1 MPPVAKN
8 SVQMVRAK
16 IPKPENDAL
25 LKLDSLSAEFLDV
38 DFHATI
44 STQVSSIQPYI
55 TALMHISEG
64 ISYFDA
70 QGMLVL
76 SNKKYEELFGLRPED
91 VSPGMTLRDLAALR
105 LKAGTLPKEAVEH
118 YVGFYQDAGLSG
130 QSSKR
135 TYVLCDGR
143 SICENYVRT
152 SDGGVF
158 VTHSDVT
165 KLENDSISLQ
175 TLIDWVPDFLWIKDV
190 SRRFIIANTALA
202 ANSGRAS
209 SKEMIGL
216 SDFDIHAPDRALE
229 FSLQE
234 QAMIASGEPSIAQE
248 EVVISSTGTE
258 RWISS
263 TKVPVKN
270 ADGKV
275 FGLLGIARDI
285 TLQKHEQEIR
295 AGRVEVLE
303 LIASGAP
310 VKDILDKLIHLAEH
324 KAPGIAGSILLL
336 EPDGLHLRHTS
347 APGLPES
354 YLKAINGVRIGPSA
368 GSCGTAAFRGERVI
382 VSDIRTD
389 PLWDE
394 FRALVTPY
402 GYKSCWSTPILSQQ
416 GSVLGVFAMYSK
428 TAREPSAA
436 ELGVMDIT
444 VHFAGIAIQRKIN
457 EDRIE
462 YMANHDALTGLPNRA
477 LLNDRLAQAISFAN
491 RYGRGV
497 SVVFI
502 DLDNFKPVNDCL
514 GHPVGDEIL
523 KTVASRMLKAVRSTD
538 TVVRLGGDEF
548 VIILFDQI
556 QNIDSTIST
565 LQKITN
571 AISEPIFRGK
581 HKLLI
586 TASIGVATYPDDGSD
601 AIALLANADAAMY
614 RAKEL
619 GRNNFQFYT
628 PELNKSVHEKFELQE
643 ELRGAL
649 GRAEFA
655 LHYQPQIDLAS
666 GKIFAVEA
674 LIRWYH
680 PRLGTISPDKFIPIA
695 EETGLIVQIGEW
707 VLHTAC
713 MQNKAW
719 QDAGLAPIRVCVNV
733 SARQFREKN
742 LVHYIK
748 NTLMETGLASHYLEL
763 EVTESLIM
771 QDVTQAVATMKELQ
785 ELGIQLAI
793 DDFGTGYSSLSALKD
808 FPVARLKIDKTF
820 VDEILTNESDKA
832 VVSAVISLAHNLKM
846 KVIAEGVETAGQL
859 AFLRSS
865 NCDEVQ
871 GYHFSRPVSP
881 GDIGLMLK
889 AAD

>member
-1 MPPVAKN
+1 MSKN
-8 SVQMVRAK
+8 SIQTLGAQK
-16 IPKPENDAL
+16 SKPQDDAL
-25 LKLDSLSAEFLDV
+25 QKLDSLSAEFLDI
-38 DFHATI
+38 DFHATM
-44 STQVSSIQPYI
+44 STQVSSIQPYV

-70 QGMLVL
+70 HGVLVL
-76 SNKKYEELFGLRPED
+76 SNKKYEEMFKLRAGDLNSGMTVRDIAGLR
-91 VSPGMTLRDLAALR
+91 LN
-105 LKAGTLPKEAVEH
+105 AGTLPKEAIEH
-118 YVGFYQDAGLSG
+118 YVAFYQTAGASEQLG
-130 QSSKR
+130 KR

-143 SICENYVRT
+143 SICETYVRT
-152 SDGGVF
+152 PEGGVF

-175 TLIDWVPDFLWIKDV
+175 MLIDWVPDFLWIKDV
-190 SRRFIIANTALA
+190 SGRFVIANSALA
-202 ANSGRAS
+202 IDNGRSS

-216 SDFDIHAPDRALE
+216 SDFDLHAPEHAAE
-229 FSLQE
+229 FSMLE
-234 QAMIASGEPSIAQE
+234 QATIASGAPSIAQE
-248 EVVISSTGTE
+248 EVVVSATGVE
-258 RWISS
+258 QWFSS
-263 TKVPVKN
+263 TKVPIKN

-275 FGLLGIARDI
+275 FGLLGIARNI
-285 TLQKHEQEIR
+285 TLQKHEDEIR

-303 LIASGAP
+303 LFASGAP
-310 VKDILDKLIHLAEH
+310 VNDILDKLIYLVEH

-336 EPDGLHLRHTS
+336 EPDGLHLRHAS
-347 APGLPES
+347 APSLPEA
-354 YLKAINGVRIGPSA
+354 YLKAIDGVRIGPSV
-368 GSCGTAAFRGERVI
+368 GSCGTAAFRSERVI

-389 PLWDE
+389 PLWDGH
-394 FRALVTPY
+394 RALVTPY
-402 GYKSCWSTPILSQQ
+402 GYKACWSTPIVSQY
-416 GSVLGVFAMYSK
+416 GSVLGAFAMYSK

-436 ELGVMDIT
+436 EIGLMDIT

-477 LLNDRLAQAISFAN
+477 LLNDRLAQAISFSN

-502 DLDNFKPVNDCL
+502 DLDHFKQVNDCL

-523 KTVASRMLKAVRSTD
+523 KTVSARMLKAVRTTD

-548 VIILFDQI
+548 VVILFDQTK
-556 QNIDSTIST
+556 NIDATIST
-565 LQKITN
+565 LQKITA
-571 AISEPIFRGK
+571 AISEPIVRGK

-586 TASIGVATYPDDGSD
+586 TASIGVATYPDDGID

-628 PELNKSVHEKFELQE
+628 PELNDSVHEKFEFQE

-674 LIRWYH
+674 LIRWHH
-680 PRLGTISPDKFIPIA
+680 PTLGTVPPDKFIPIA

-707 VLHTAC
+707 VMHTAC
-713 MQNKAW
+713 LQNKAW

-742 LVHYIK
+742 LVQYIK
-748 NTLMETGLASHYLEL
+748 DTLMETGLASHYLEL

-771 QDVTQAVATMKELQ
+771 QDVAQAVATMNELQ

-832 VVSAVISLAHNLKM
+832 VVSAVIALAHNLKM

-871 GYHFSRPVSP
+871 GYHFSRPVTP

>member
-1 MPPVAKN
+1 MSPVAEN
-8 SVQMVRAK
+8 PMQMLRAQ
-16 IPKPENDAL
+16 PSKPHDTAL
-25 LKLDSLSAEFLDV
+25 LKLDRLSSEFLDV
-38 DFHATI
+38 EFHASI
-44 STQVSSIQPYI
+44 STQVSSIQPYV
-55 TALMHISEG
+55 TALLHISEG
-64 ISYFDA
+64 VSYYDA
-70 QGMLVL
+70 CGVLVL
-76 SNKKYEELFGLRPED
+76 SNKKYEEMFRLRAEEMNPGL
-91 VSPGMTLRDLAALR
+91 TLREIAGLR
-105 LKAGTLPKEAVEH
+105 LKAGTLPKEALEH
-118 YVGFYQDAGLSG
+118 YVAHYEIAGFAE
-130 QSSKR
+130 QSSKF

-143 SICENYVRT
+143 SICENYIRT
-152 SDGGVF
+152 PDGGVF
-158 VTHSDVT
+158 VTHCDVT

-190 SRRFIIANTALA
+190 NGRFIIANSALA
-202 ANSGRAS
+202 NHSGLANS
-209 SKEMIGL
+209 KELIGL
-216 SDFDIHAPDRALE
+216 SDFDLHAPDRAAE

-234 QAMIASGEPSIAQE
+234 QEMIASGEPSIAHEE
-248 EVVISSTGTE
+248 EVLSAAGVDQ
-258 RWISS
+258 WLSS
-263 TKVPVKN
+263 TKVPIKN

-285 TLQKHEQEIR
+285 TEQKHEEEIR
-295 AGRVEVLE
+295 AGRIEVLE

-310 VKDILDKLIHLAEH
+310 VKEILDKLVLLVEH
-324 KAPGIAGSILLL
+324 KAPGIACSILLV

-347 APGLPES
+347 ASSLPEA
-354 YLKAINGVRIGPSA
+354 YLKATNGVRIGPSA
-368 GSCGTAAFRGERVI
+368 GSCGTAAFRSQRVI

-394 FRALVTPY
+394 QRALVTPH
-402 GYKSCWSTPILSQQ
+402 GFKSCWSTPILSQH
-416 GSVLGVFAMYSK
+416 GSVLGVFAVYSK
-428 TAREPSAA
+428 TARAPSAG
-436 ELGVMDIT
+436 EIGLMDIT

-477 LLNDRLAQAISFAN
+477 LLNDRLAQAISFSN

-502 DLDNFKPVNDCL
+502 DLDHFKQVNDCL

-523 KTVASRMLKAVRSTD
+523 KTVSSRMLKAVRPTD
-538 TVVRLGGDEF
+538 TVARLGGDEF
-548 VIILFDQI
+548 VVILFDQAK
-556 QNIDSTIST
+556 NIDATIST

-571 AISEPIFRGK
+571 AISEPILRGK

-586 TASIGVATYPDDGSD
+586 TASVGVATYPDDGTD

-619 GRNNFQFYT
+619 GRNSFQFYT

-649 GRAEFA
+649 GRGEFA

-680 PRLGTISPDKFIPIA
+680 PTLGTVSPDKFIRIA

-713 MQNKAW
+713 LQNMAW
-719 QDAGLAPIRVCVNV
+719 QNAGLAPIRVCVNV

-742 LVHYIK
+742 LIQYIK
-748 NTLMETGLASHYLEL
+748 NTLRETGLASHYLEL

-771 QDVTQAVATMKELQ
+771 QDVAQAVATMKELQ

-808 FPVARLKIDKTF
+808 FPVARLKIDRTF

-832 VVSAVISLAHNLKM
+832 VVNAVISLAHNLNM
-846 KVIAEGVETAGQL
+846 KVIAEGVETTGQL

-871 GYHFSRPVSP
+871 GFHFSRPVSA
-881 GDIGLMLK
+881 GDIGLMLQ
-889 AAD
+889 ADV